1 MTDTPEDRGLITAL
15 LERFANIRLPRVLDI
30 KQKVDSGEKLDTFD
44 IDYLERIF
52 ADSAEVQRM
61 LKVHPHPEYEDL
73 VARVAHLYH
82 EITAKALENEKS
94 T

>member
-1 MTDTPEDRGLITAL
+1 MTDTQEDRGLTTVL
-15 LERFANIRLPRVLDI
+15 LERFANTRLPRVLDI

-52 ADSAEVQRM
+52 KDSAEVQRM
-61 LKVHPHPEYEDL
+61 LELHPHPEFEDL